1 MPDTIIDTLT
11 TVALNDG
18 VPAVLVFWYAC
29 RVRHPARPRWRA
41 FLMTLT
47 VLAVVPP
54 LVLGG
59 LHYYITLRGG
69 SAFVMVPALLSL
81 PFVLR
86 AIIRGWLRSTPA
98 VPELSGPSPSGPE
111 STRPVCHPK
120 GRSEVSMCQVDRLT
134 APHVATPRTRR
145 LSGLF
150 SADGGGTLH
159 HCAT

>member
-29 RVRHPARPRWRA
+29 RVRHPTRPRWRA

-69 SAFVMVPALLSL
+69 SVFMMVPALLSL

-111 STRPVCHPK
+111 STGPGVSPE
-120 GRSEVSMCQVDRLT
+120 GPERSIHVS
-134 APHVATPRTRR
+134 
-145 LSGLF
+145 S
-150 SADGGGTLH
+150 
-159 HCAT
+159 